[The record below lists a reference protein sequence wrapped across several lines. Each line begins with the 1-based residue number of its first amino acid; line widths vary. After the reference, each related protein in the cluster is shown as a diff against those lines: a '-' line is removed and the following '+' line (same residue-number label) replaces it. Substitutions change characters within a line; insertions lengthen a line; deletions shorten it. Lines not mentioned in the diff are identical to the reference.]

1 MEQKRNLSSTVTNL
15 STGSQPEKTGFRELL
30 RASYVRTSIKLGII
44 LTIAG
49 LIAIWLLKVFNVA
62 ATPLFADLGT
72 FFVNYGL
79 AGVFFAT
86 ILAGTVVPL
95 GSPALV
101 AFAAIFIDPMP
112 LILTASIGFT
122 IGMTVNYALAYK
134 LGRPFVAKRME
145 PEHLDQITHAWSK
158 WGLLI
163 YVIFG
168 LTPVLP
174 VELLSFI
181 CGLFKT
187 RVSTFLLLSFIP
199 RLLVFTLIVY
209 FGKYVGTWIGM

>member
-1 MEQKRNLSSTVTNL
+1 M
-15 STGSQPEKTGFRELL
+15 STGSQPEKMGFKDLL
-30 RASYVRTSIKLGII
+30 EASYVRTSIKLGII
-44 LTIAG
+44 LTVAG

-62 ATPLFADLGT
+62 ATPLFADMGA

-79 AGVFFAT
+79 AGVFLAT

-134 LGRPFVAKRME
+134 LGRPFVAKRVD
-145 PEHLDQITHAWSK
+145 PEHLDQITQAWSK
-158 WGLLI
+158 WGLVF
-163 YVIFG
+163 YAIFG

-187 RVSTFLLLSFIP
+187 RVSTFLLVSFIP
-199 RLLVFTLIVY
+199 RLIVFTLIVY
-209 FGKYVGTWIGM
+209 FGQYIGAWIGV